1 MHGRRARGASIPSRT
16 PRTSRGS
23 GGIHPTTY
31 PRIAYAVYA
40 SATPCCDR
48 KATPTDWKAEGI
60 MAVTT
65 PTPGVPAAAEL
76 TRRGRLV
83 GVITSTDVLRAVAD
97 GRLAPAKPR

>member
-1 MHGRRARGASIPSRT
+1 
-16 PRTSRGS
+16 
-23 GGIHPTTY
+23 
-31 PRIAYAVYA
+31 
-40 SATPCCDR
+40 
-48 KATPTDWKAEGI
+48 